1 MTNID
6 PSVTEVM
13 EHGNGRRPGGQVG
26 GTDWR

>member
-1 MTNID
+1 MNID
-6 PSVTEVM
+6 PSITEVM